1 MAIVTV
7 QNKYQV
13 VIPKSL
19 RDRIGIG
26 VGDLLEAKVER
37 GRITFTPKTLVEP
50 GIARSLTEFKRG
62 QAYGPF
68 QTAADLGKSL
78 TRESKRLPAKKSR
91 RAA

>member
-7 QNKYQV
+7 KNKYQV

-19 RDRIGIG
+19 RDRIGVN
-26 VGDLLEAKVER
+26 VGDILEARVER

-50 GIARSLTEFKRG
+50 GIAQSLAEFKQG
-62 QAYGPF
+62 QANGPF
-68 QTAADLGKSL
+68 RTAADLGKSL
-78 TRESKRLPAKKSR
+78 ARESKRLAAKKSR

>member
-7 QNKYQV
+7 KNKYQV

-19 RDRIGIG
+19 RDKIGIS
-26 VGDLLEAKVER
+26 VGDLLEASVAR
-37 GRITFTPKTLVEP
+37 GRITFTPKILVEP
-50 GIARSLTEFKRG
+50 GIAQSLAEFKQG

-68 QTAADLGKSL
+68 LTAADLAKSL
-78 TRESKRLPAKKSR
+78 ARESKRLPAKKSR